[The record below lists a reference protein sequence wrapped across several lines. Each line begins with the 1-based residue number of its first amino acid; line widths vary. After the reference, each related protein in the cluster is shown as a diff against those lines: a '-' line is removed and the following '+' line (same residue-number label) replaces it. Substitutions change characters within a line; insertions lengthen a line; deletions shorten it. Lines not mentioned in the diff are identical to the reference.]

1 MRMSLQY
8 QYMLDME
15 KEKSQTALFKCYDF
29 SGAKIIL
36 TVIGHLKGR
45 KTLGLPSFIGVQ
57 SLTEVSRTIRYLEA
71 ENPIISL

>member
-1 MRMSLQY
+1 MRMSFQN

-29 SGAKIIL
+29 RG
-36 TVIGHLKGR
+36 G
-45 KTLGLPSFIGVQ
+45 Q

-71 ENPIISL
+71 ENPLISL